1 MYIMTNDVKI
11 GKKVLKKSRH
21 VIPWCAVTKNKIHDS
36 MIQKKEGK
44 NSKILYDDMAL
55 YSTSY

>member
-1 MYIMTNDVKI
+1 MTNDVKI